1 VGRTGA
7 DACAHIGIARFCGI
21 PGYIMY
27 NEVQLSL
34 IHTQLKAGIANQR
47 HPLSLAANL
56 LSTIQRSEKEQQWQ
70 KQEQ

>member
-1 VGRTGA
+1 MGRAGA
-7 DACAHIGIARFCGI
+7 DARANIGIARFCSI
-21 PGYIMY
+21 PGSIVY
-27 NEVQLSL
+27 NKVQLSL

-56 LSTIQRSEKEQQWQ
+56 LSTIQRLKKEQQWQ

>member
-1 VGRTGA
+1 MTISKRNPA
-7 DACAHIGIARFCGI
+7 LFCCVSALVV
-21 PGYIMY
+21 Y
-27 NEVQLSL
+27 NGVQLSL

-56 LSTIQRSEKEQQWQ
+56 LSTIQRLKKEQQWQ